1 MELAQTRHLWASAFT
16 LTSLCAQIATAVM
29 ATAPTTRGPTAQWN
43 KEETKVLLTYL
54 AEHKS
59 EIGDGGMYKMVTFN
73 AVASE
78 IAKHYTSGPVKT
90 GKMCKT
96 KWRVVFIYLFIYTFC
111 VTNGG

>member
-1 MELAQTRHLWASAFT
+1 
-16 LTSLCAQIATAVM
+16 M

-43 KEETKVLLTYL
+43 EEETKALLTYL

-78 IAKHYTSGPVKT
+78 IAKYHTSGPVKT

-96 KWRVVFIYLFIYTFC
+96 KWRAVFIYLFIYTFC
-111 VTNGG
+111 VTNGGGSSVQNDLQCYSEVPRTNIRLAMG